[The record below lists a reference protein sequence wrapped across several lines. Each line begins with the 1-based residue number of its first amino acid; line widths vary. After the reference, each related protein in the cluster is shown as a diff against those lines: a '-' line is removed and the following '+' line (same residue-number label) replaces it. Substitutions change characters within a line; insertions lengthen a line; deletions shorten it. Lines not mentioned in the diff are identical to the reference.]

1 MFEFMFLFLLH
12 KQTRGLSDSIVSAPR
27 LVIARVRP
35 EFDDALDDFLRQK
48 RELRLE
54 HASELRKVKAFVV
67 REATGCDHVL
77 NVRLIEVRSLSHGFH
92 KLSPREFRART
103 EKSWVNVATSISV
116 PGVQRCGINYHFQC
130 RTTAVQLPIPKV
142 HVSPCIEEQLQAGV
156 HPTSCLG

>member
-1 MFEFMFLFLLH
+1 M
-12 KQTRGLSDSIVSAPR
+12 
-27 LVIARVRP
+27 RP

-67 REATGCDHVL
+67 REATGGDHIL

-103 EKSWVNVATSISV
+103 EKSWVDVATAISE
-116 PGVQRCGINYHFQC
+116 PGVQRCGINYHLQC